1 MDVDGDMP
9 LPASIERSAVRLLAR
24 RSDARGLLQ
33 LGLHLAC
40 LLATGAA
47 VWASR
52 GHLWLV
58 PALVL
63 HGIVLSFLFCAL
75 HESIHRTA
83 FATPWLN
90 DGVAWICGALL
101 VLPPEYFRQFHF
113 AHHRFTQDRAR
124 DPELAVPPP
133 ATLAAYLWR
142 VSGVPYWRD
151 RLSVTLRHAFTARV
165 SEPFIPATVAPLIVR
180 EARQLWAVYLGVIA
194 ASLYLE
200 RADALIYWVIPAVL
214 GQPFL
219 RLFLLAEH
227 TGCAFSDD
235 MLTNTRTT
243 YTSGTL
249 MLLAWRMPYHAEHHY
264 LPSVPFHALARV
276 NILIGARS
284 RVTARGYIALH
295 QDLVQ
300 KCRAARALK
309 LRARPPA

>member
-1 MDVDGDMP
+1 MDVEGDIP
-9 LPASIERSAVRLLAR
+9 LPSAVERDTVRALAR
-24 RSDARGLLQ
+24 RSDARGLAQ

-52 GHLWLV
+52 GHLWLL

-63 HGIVLSFLFCAL
+63 HGIVLSFLFCAE
-75 HESIHRTA
+75 HECIHHTA
-83 FATPWLN
+83 FATRRLN
-90 DGVAWICGALL
+90 DLVAWICGALL
-101 VLPPEYFRQFHF
+101 VLPPKYFRQFHF

-133 ATLAAYLWR
+133 ATFAAYLWH
-142 VSGVPYWRD
+142 VSGMPYWRD
-151 RLSVTLRHAFTARV
+151 RLGVTLRHAFTGRV

-180 EARQLWAVYLGVIA
+180 EARLLLVFYLCVIA
-194 ASLYLE
+194 ASVSFG

-227 TGCAFSDD
+227 TGCAFGDD

-243 YTSGTL
+243 YTSRAL
-249 MLLAWRMPYHAEHHY
+249 LLLAWRMPYHAEHHS

-276 NILIGARS
+276 NALIGARS
-284 RVTARGYIALH
+284 RVTARGYITLH
-295 QDLVQ
+295 RELVRGLRTAGPLQ
-300 KCRAARALK
+300 
-309 LRARPPA
+309 LRARPPT